1 MSGSSLLPTQQP
13 QAAGAAAV
21 PAEELP
27 VAAALDPPVPLPP
40 GEALP
45 RVEADAA
52 WSGPEVVALD
62 TDPSPPAQG
71 APLRGDSLGAS
82 VLMFMSLTAVQR
94 LVGLVR
100 VVLFCRWLTA
110 EQLGVWDLAFGF
122 LMLSAPA
129 AVLGLPGAFG
139 RYTEHFRRRGQLKR
153 FIRQTAWATAGLTLA
168 AMLLLLLLRRPIAN
182 LAFGTKGHEPLFWL
196 LAPALGVVVATNYV
210 TALLNALRLVRVVS
224 VVHFVQSLSFA
235 VLASAGLVWISTTPE
250 CVVVCFAASV
260 LVGVAGAVSWLRREL
275 GKLTEPAVGEP
286 APLWRK
292 LAPFAL
298 WIWLTNWLVNLF
310 DLADRYLIVHL
321 GPWEPLEALAVVGQY
336 HSARAVP
343 LLFVGLAELVVGLI
357 TPHLAYDWERG
368 RRDLVSVRLNLI
380 LKLLGLGLVLA
391 STGVLVL
398 GDFLF
403 DVALG
408 GKYNAGRAML
418 PYALTFCAWFGLANV
433 SLNYLWCAEKAR
445 LGSLA
450 MLAGLVA
457 SVVLG
462 CALVPWLGLAGV
474 ILARLAAN
482 GTALA
487 VAIWLSSTQGFRCQK
502 ATLLVLALPLLVSL
516 GPWPAL
522 AATGALLLTLPFKH
536 GLFTTEEKDRLVS
549 IWPTLV
555 RKVLPCSDAV
565 SN

>member
-1 MSGSSLLPTQQP
+1 MSSSGLLPAEQGESP
-13 QAAGAAAV
+13 AHAAGPSTATM
-21 PAEELP
+21 P
-27 VAAALDPPVPLPP
+27 ALDHAGMRGRETLPTERSP
-40 GEALP
+40 EGAADDPQEAG
-45 RVEADAA
+45 DAHPTTEGTA
-52 WSGPEVVALD
+52 
-62 TDPSPPAQG
+62 
-71 APLRGDSLGAS
+71 LRGDSLGAS
-82 VLMFMSLTAVQR
+82 VLMFMALTAVQR

-100 VVLFCRWLTA
+100 VILFCRWLTA

-153 FIRQTAWATAGLTLA
+153 FVRHTAWATAGLTVA
-168 AMLLLLLLRRPIAN
+168 AATGLILLRPAIAE
-182 LAFGTKGHEPLFWL
+182 LAFGTANHQDLLWL
-196 LAPALGVVVATNYV
+196 LAPAMAVVVATNYV
-210 TALLNALRLVRVVS
+210 TSLLNSLRLVRVVS
-224 VVHFVQSLSFA
+224 LVHFVQSVSFA
-235 VLASAGLVWISTTPE
+235 LLASGGLVWVSTTPE
-250 CVVVCFAASV
+250 CVVVCFAASI
-260 LVGVAGAVSWLRREL
+260 LVGVAGAVVWLRKEL
-275 GKLTEPAVGEP
+275 RRLVETPAAEP
-286 APLWRK
+286 APLWSK

-310 DLADRYLIVHL
+310 DLADRYLIVHV
-321 GPWEPLEALAVVGQY
+321 GPWSPQEALAAVGQY

-391 STGVLVL
+391 STVVLLL
-398 GDFLF
+398 GDLLF
-403 DVALG
+403 NVALG

-445 LGSLA
+445 LGSVA
-450 MLAGLVA
+450 MFAGLAG
-457 SVVLG
+457 SIVLG
-462 CALVPWLGLAGV
+462 GALVPWLGLAGV
-474 ILARLAAN
+474 IIARLVAN

-487 VAIWLSSTQGFRCQK
+487 TAVWLACRQGFACQK
-502 ATLLVLALPLLVSL
+502 STAVVLALPLLVSL
-516 GPWPAL
+516 GPWTAL
-522 AATGALLLTLPFKH
+522 AAVGGLLLTLPLEH
-536 GLFTTEEKDRLVS
+536 GLFSREEKQRLATVWS
-549 IWPTLV
+549 IV
-555 RKVLPCSDAV
+555 IRKVLPCTDHE

>member
-1 MSGSSLLPTQQP
+1 MSGSSLLPAPQP
-13 QAAGAAAV
+13 EAASDAAADAGMIQ
-21 PAEELP
+21 PA
-27 VAAALDPPVPLPP
+27 VAAEPHRQGERLAESHLSQKAAADVREDAVAADPDGLSQ
-40 GEALP
+40 A
-45 RVEADAA
+45 
-52 WSGPEVVALD
+52 SGTV
-62 TDPSPPAQG
+62 
-71 APLRGDSLGAS
+71 LRGDSLGAS
-82 VLMFMSLTAVQR
+82 VLLFMSLAGVQR

-110 EQLGVWDLAFGF
+110 EQLGVWDLSFGF
-122 LMLSAPA
+122 LMLAAPA

-139 RYTEHFRRRGQLKR
+139 RYTEHYRRRGQLKR
-153 FIRQTAWATAGLTLA
+153 FVRHTAWATAMLTLA
-168 AMLLLLLLRRPIAN
+168 AMAVLVLLRRPIAN
-182 LAFGTKGHEPLFWL
+182 LAFGTEAHDGLLWL
-196 LAPALGVVVATNYV
+196 LAPVLAVVVATNYV
-210 TALLNALRLVRVVS
+210 TSLLNSLRLVRVVS
-224 VVHFVQSLSFA
+224 VVHFVQSVSFA
-235 VLASAGLVWISTTPE
+235 LLAAAGLLWVSTTPE
-250 CVVVCFAASV
+250 CVVVCFAASIAI
-260 LVGVAGAVSWLRREL
+260 GVAGAVAWLRREL
-275 GKLTEPAVGEP
+275 GRLTEPAGVQP
-286 APLWRK
+286 VPLWRK
-292 LAPFAL
+292 LVPFAL

-321 GPWEPLEALAVVGQY
+321 GPWNPLEALGVVGQY

-391 STGVLVL
+391 STVVLLL
-398 GDFLF
+398 GELLF

-450 MLAGLVA
+450 MLAGLVGN
-457 SVVLG
+457 VVLG

-474 ILARLAAN
+474 IIARLAAN
-482 GTALA
+482 GAALA
-487 VAIWLSSTQGFRCQK
+487 VALWLSCRQGFQCQK

-522 AATGALLLTLPFKH
+522 AAVCALLLSVPFNH
-536 GLFTTEEKDRLVS
+536 SLFTLEEKQRLGSVWS
-549 IWPTLV
+549 SLIRRL
-555 RKVLPCSDAV
+555 LPCSDAA